1 MVRKVDRRQVG
12 PSMRTGRRMV
22 EDDMRYRRMTTDTNV
37 RRRLRQERRLER
49 IKCEGVRILHCAGPM
64 VRWDKI
70 LQKKNMGKEDRIVT
84 HLVLKMKMSTVI
96 ERKSGGRMKRMTQET
111 RGSQ

>member
-49 IKCEGVRILHCAGPM
+49 IKCEGVRILHCAGPI
-64 VRWDKI
+64 VR
-70 LQKKNMGKEDRIVT
+70 
-84 HLVLKMKMSTVI
+84 
-96 ERKSGGRMKRMTQET
+96 
-111 RGSQ
+111 